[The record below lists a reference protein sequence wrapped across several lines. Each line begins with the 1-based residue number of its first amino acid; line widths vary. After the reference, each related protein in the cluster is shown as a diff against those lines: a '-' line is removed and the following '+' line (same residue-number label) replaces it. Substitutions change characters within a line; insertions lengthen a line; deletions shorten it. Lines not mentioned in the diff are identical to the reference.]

1 MISRKPL
8 RPVLLILCSTFALA
22 CASSSVASDPDSANQ
37 TPGNTTA
44 TSPPATGSQDADW
57 AAIEKLEGE
66 AKAIAVASGCGT
78 ADACRSAPVGSRAC
92 GGPRYY
98 IPYCPA
104 STDSAAFFRKLD
116 QVAEAE
122 RAYNVKHQLASTC
135 EMRMPPDLTLSG
147 GACAA
152 K

>member
-1 MISRKPL
+1 MISGKPM
-8 RPVLLILCSTFALA
+8 RSVLLVLSSVFALA
-22 CASSSVASDPDSANQ
+22 CASNSVAGDTDSASQ
-37 TPGNTTA
+37 TPGNTTG
-44 TSPPATGSQDADW
+44 TTLPATGSQDADW

-66 AKAIAVASGCGT
+66 AKAIAVATGCGT

-122 RAYNVKHQLASTC
+122 RAYNAKYQQISTC
-135 EMRMPPDLTLSG
+135 EMRLPPELALAG